1 MITGSNICCGAS
13 DLLHY
18 FTLLYFHYLDRPKTL
33 PALDTIFTA
42 RCENYASAVSE
53 LMEASIK
60 QSGCEAVD
68 TIVEYVTSM
77 SSSVSLQTLL
87 FSDEDQLLVPQ
98 ARQQLEV
105 NFSKLLE
112 PSNLW
117 PTFHRVLCYV

>member
-1 MITGSNICCGAS
+1 VHLTFFITSRYS
-13 DLLHY
+13 T
-18 FTLLYFHYLDRPKTL
+18 FTTYIGRKTL
-33 PALDTIFTA
+33 PALDTSFTA
-42 RCENYASAVSE
+42 RCENYASAISE

-68 TIVEYVTSM
+68 TIVGYVTSM
-77 SSSVSLQTLL
+77 SSSVLLQTLL